1 VTVSIGKRIKEIR
14 QSLNISQSELADRM
28 KYLNQSQISKIEN
41 GDRKATAMDLIEI
54 AKALGVSVDEII
66 DNKIA

>member
-1 VTVSIGKRIKEIR
+1 MIMSIGRRIKEIR
-14 QSLNISQSELADRM
+14 QSLNISQSELAERM

-41 GDRKATAMDLIEI
+41 GDRKATALDLIEI
-54 AKALGVSVDEII
+54 AKALGVGVDEII

>member
-1 VTVSIGKRIKEIR
+1 MTVSIGKRIKEIR

>member
-1 VTVSIGKRIKEIR
+1 VSIGKRIKEIR